1 MVSRSLLTIGILF
14 KITTA
19 FYSTS
24 TSAGASPSPPTI
36 TVTQTVTVHS
46 QTLTVYSQ
54 TLTIS
59 TCPGT
64 WSNLYL
70 YTERK
75 TDHLYLN
82 VCSDNLYVQHPSTPL
97 ELRLAI
103 HLYIKMIFFFF
114 TRIDSKGVRLR
125 RPPVSIFLFSWGGD
139 PLFWASISVV
149 KLVTSD
155 SINTN

>member
-1 MVSRSLLTIGILF
+1 MVPSGLEIITDNRDSLQNHNSVLQHFDVCGSF
-14 KITTA
+14 
-19 FYSTS
+19 SE
-24 TSAGASPSPPTI
+24 SAYNHGDANGDC
-36 TVTQTVTVHS
+36 
-46 QTLTVYSQ
+46 TL
-54 TLTIS
+54 
-59 TCPGT
+59 
-64 WSNLYL
+64 SNAHCVLSNANDL
-70 YTERK
+70 
-75 TDHLYLN
+75 DLP
-82 VCSDNLYVQHPSTPL
+82 CDNLYVQHPSTPL